1 MSASINLLE
10 LLQFAREKDA
20 SDLHLAVGES
30 PAIRINGKLLSIKT
44 TPLTLEQVETW
55 VQKLFSDVNKTR
67 TDQKDF
73 DGAWE
78 DPALGRIRFNIY
90 SNNRGPCIAMRL
102 IPRGIPTLAELGL
115 PEVIGK
121 IAMKERGL
129 ILVTGATGSGKSS
142 TLAAMLNHI
151 NEKRP
156 YHVLTIE
163 DPVEFIHQR
172 KRSRFTH
179 REVGTNVSSFA
190 EALRSALRQD
200 PDVILVGEL
209 RDSETAD
216 IALKAAE
223 TGKLVLSTVHTTDSM
238 QTISRF
244 ISLFPPA
251 IQEDVRMR
259 LSHTLVATISQR
271 LVPKKES
278 MGRVAALEIMINHSA
293 VEECI
298 LNKQR
303 HNEIKQFIQNG
314 RSHYGSQTFD
324 QHLAELYASD
334 VITYDMAKRFAS
346 TPSDFER
353 NANYNGQSGAKSE
366 LSLIIKTPIAL
377 EEGSGEMVEV
387 DDSSDQ
393 NGRGIA

>member
-1 MSASINLLE
+1 MSSAVNLLE

-44 TPLTLEQVETW
+44 PPLMKEQIEAW
-55 VQKLFSDVNKTR
+55 VQKLLAEVQKIKT
-67 TDQKDF
+67 DDKDF

-78 DPALGRIRFNIY
+78 DPALGRIRFNLY
-90 SNNRGPCIAMRL
+90 SNVNGPCIAMRL
-102 IPRGIPTLAELGL
+102 ISRSVPTLSALNL
-115 PEVIGK
+115 PEVVGK

-163 DPVEFIHQR
+163 DPVEFVHQR
-172 KRSRFTH
+172 RRSRFTH
-179 REVGTNVSSFA
+179 REVGANVPSFA

-223 TGKLVLSTVHTTDSM
+223 TGKLVLSTVHTTDSV

-244 ISLFPPA
+244 VSMFPPT
-251 IQEDVRMR
+251 IQDDVRMR
-259 LSHTLVATISQR
+259 LSRSLVATISQR

-278 MGRVAALEIMINHSA
+278 LGRLAAIEVMINHSA

-298 LNKQR
+298 ADKERQ
-303 HNEIKQFIQNG
+303 NEIKQFIQNG
-314 RSHYGSQTFD
+314 KTHYGSQTFD
-324 QHLAELYASD
+324 QHLAELYASEQ
-334 VITYDMAKRFAS
+334 ISYEMAKRFAS

-366 LSLIIKTPIAL
+366 LSLIIKTPIMLDETGAQEL
-377 EEGSGEMVEV
+377 V
-387 DDSSDQ
+387 DEDTER
-393 NGRGIA
+393 NGRGVA